1 MCARPP
7 VIRRNPS
14 NLPRLNGFLDRDLR
28 QFWGDRA
35 KKVLTAGVRVPMMMA
50 LNLIV
55 PGAAMKNTSHNDK
68 TPARLVERPQ
78 IQQLGHPLGGG
89 LGVVALMEPPTT

>member
-1 MCARPP
+1 
-7 VIRRNPS
+7 
-14 NLPRLNGFLDRDLR
+14 
-28 QFWGDRA
+28 
-35 KKVLTAGVRVPMMMA
+35 MMVA

-55 PGAAMKNTSHNDK
+55 PGAAMKNISHNDK

-89 LGVVALMEPPTT
+89 LGVVAQTEHRTT

>member
-1 MCARPP
+1 
-7 VIRRNPS
+7 
-14 NLPRLNGFLDRDLR
+14 
-28 QFWGDRA
+28 
-35 KKVLTAGVRVPMMMA
+35 MMVA

-89 LGVVALMEPPTT
+89 LGVVALMETPTTQ